1 MFSRASRQLMKVFPS
16 RKIVKI
22 QGLCYS
28 DPKRSSVQGLCVS
41 MGMRWC
47 MEVSNCRGVGG
58 YRFVRGLLSNE
69 SEPVNQ
75 ATDATQSN
83 I

>member
-1 MFSRASRQLMKVFPS
+1 M
-16 RKIVKI
+16 
-22 QGLCYS
+22 
-28 DPKRSSVQGLCVS
+28 
-41 MGMRWC
+41 
-47 MEVSNCRGVGG
+47 SNCRGVGG

-83 I
+83 K